1 MNMFKKII
9 FSCLALLFI
18 AFSCSSD
25 DEQTRVETIDP
36 PTAATL
42 IYPENNTECNEG
54 LIISETETD
63 VLFKWEAAT
72 NASSYILVITNLN
85 SGELREIK
93 TTETEFFIRVLRAT
107 PYSWYVKSLVG
118 GTTETAESQT
128 WKFYNAGLPELSH
141 PPFPAEALSPQS
153 GSSVEEGTIN
163 LQWEASDVDDDIIN
177 YKIYFDT
184 TSPPSV
190 EFGDSNINS
199 LQVNVNSGNVYYWK
213 VITRDA
219 IGNASDSQIFEFNV
233 N

>member
-1 MNMFKKII
+1 V
-9 FSCLALLFI
+9 
-18 AFSCSSD
+18 SCSSS
-25 DEQTRVETIDP
+25 DEQADVETVDA

-63 VLFKWEAAT
+63 ILFKWQAAT
-72 NASSYILVITNLN
+72 NASSYILVITDLN

-93 TTETEFFIRVLRAT
+93 TTETEIFIRVLRAT
-107 PYSWYVKSLVG
+107 PYAWYVKSLLG

-141 PPFPAEALSPQS
+141 PPFPAEALNPQS
-153 GSSVEEGTIN
+153 GTSVEEGTIN
-163 LQWEASDVDDDIIN
+163 LQWEASDVDDDIVS

-184 TSPPSV
+184 TSPPIA
-190 EFGDSNINS
+190 EFGDSNINT

-213 VITRDA
+213 VITKDA
-219 IGNASDSQIFEFNV
+219 IGNASDSQIFQFKV